1 MSNSTNERTGL
12 LNEVIQNINNRRAV
26 RKFKSKTVER
36 ILIEQILNAGRMAP
50 SALNKQPWRFYVL
63 TEKESIHSISKEIAK
78 VTVKHVAKL
87 GIKEI
92 VKSILHYIHSPKDFS
107 FFSQSDF
114 VFHDAPVVIFVT
126 APNDNEWAPI
136 DIGMCCQNMMLAAK
150 SLGLDSCPVGLAKFI
165 EETKMVSRLG
175 LSKKETVQL
184 AVLIGYGDEVPELKE
199 RKKDNVVFI
208 N

>member
-92 VKSILHYIHSPKDFS
+92 VKYILHYIHSPKDFS

-114 VFHDAPVVIFVT
+114 VF
-126 APNDNEWAPI
+126 
-136 DIGMCCQNMMLAAK
+136 MMHL
-150 SLGLDSCPVGLAKFI
+150 
-165 EETKMVSRLG
+165 
-175 LSKKETVQL
+175 
-184 AVLIGYGDEVPELKE
+184 
-199 RKKDNVVFI
+199 
-208 N
+208 